1 MIALEA
7 GAAGGRLIFG
17 GWGLPGREARAGG
30 DGGSARGYMRGIAE
44 GVRGRV
50 NSATGEIEGLAV
62 SDFMARAER
71 DGGVVL
77 PVKTA
82 LRLVASAVSAEW
94 IGG

>member
-1 MIALEA
+1 MMALEA
-7 GAAGGRLIFG
+7 RAAGGRLIFG

-30 DGGSARGYMRGIAE
+30 YGGSAGSMRRIAE
-44 GVRGRV
+44 GARV
-50 NSATGEIEGLAV
+50 QVNGITGEIEGLAV

-71 DGGVVL
+71 DRGVVL

-94 IGG
+94 IGA